1 MVYRDFIT
9 VVSGLPRSGTSM
21 IMQALE
27 AGGLPVLTDHIRT
40 IDDDNPK
47 GYYEFEPVKKTKQ
60 DPSWV
65 SAARGK
71 VVKVIYSLV
80 YDLPQQ
86 FEYRI
91 VFLERDL
98 DEVIASQKKM
108 LQRRGSKGGGV
119 DDQKLKELFQAE
131 LTRFRHWIRNQKCF
145 SMLSIEYAS
154 MIGAPLKTAEEI
166 NQFLGGG
173 LDIYAMAA
181 VVDPTLYR
189 NKNQSCPKVSG

>member
-1 MVYRDFIT
+1 MAHRDFIT

-21 IMQALE
+21 MMQALE

-40 IDDDNPK
+40 SDDDNPK

-65 SAARGK
+65 SDARGK

-108 LQRRGSKGGGV
+108 LLRRGSKGGGV
-119 DDQKLKELFQAE
+119 DDKKLKELFQAE

-145 SMLSIEYAS
+145 SMLPIKYAS
-154 MIGAPLKTAEEI
+154 MIAAPLKTAEKI
-166 NQFLGGG
+166 DQFLGGG

-189 NKNQSCPKVSG
+189 NKKSDT